1 MNKIIENKEQFFT
14 EMREYY
20 NGEEFNKKEYFLIK
34 FFVRL
39 MYVLTH
45 ELWIFLIMSIP
56 SSITLIFLIY
66 SFNSALVTFVFLT
79 FHLLFYKYVIR
90 KYFFKNMKKEH
101 EEYRFI
107 LMFFEEMES

>member
-1 MNKIIENKEQFFT
+1 
-14 EMREYY
+14 MREYY

-56 SSITLIFLIY
+56 SSITLIYLIY

-79 FHLLFYKYVIR
+79 FHLLFYKFIIR

-101 EEYRFI
+101 MDYSYV
-107 LMFFEEMES
+107 LSFFNLLESENKKGNF